1 MENKLYLI
9 HGIFFQNN
17 LMLGIGL
24 DSEIVKRV
32 EIQQAT
38 FRTMFAGV
46 IKFADN
52 FYEGVGAL
60 SDYYGP
66 SVLTDVSLEETI
78 IRFNKKYE
86 RRDDIISYELK
97 KDGDIWIGSYSGS
110 DVGMGAV
117 KCLLIPIS
125 EDFFLPTGLEKFF
138 GDDLPF

>member
-17 LMLGIGL
+17 LMLGIGF
-24 DSEIVKRV
+24 DSEIGERA
-32 EIQQAT
+32 EIKQAT

-46 IKFADN
+46 IKFTDN

-60 SDYYGP
+60 SDHYGP

-78 IRFNKKYE
+78 IRFDKKYE
-86 RRDDIISYELK
+86 RRGDIISYELK
-97 KDGDIWIGSYSGS
+97 KDGDIWIGSYSGQA
-110 DVGMGAV
+110 VGIGAV

-138 GDDLPF
+138 REDFAF